1 MLQNLHEEF
10 EKNLLDEEKYK
21 TLNHYL
27 TAKFQEEIVL
37 PKELVNEII
46 QSISQS
52 MYT

>member
-1 MLQNLHEEF
+1 MLENLHSEF
-10 EKNLLDEEKYK
+10 ETNLLAEERYK

-46 QSISQS
+46 TTIS
-52 MYT
+52 